1 MRAGFKLRQITELL
15 LGDACSSANGRM
27 DVDSKWTAH
36 HYGHLDLRH
45 LFQHKRHCSS
55 RSGVDIHPAGQFK
68 QLGIVGAKPD
78 PKMNP
83 ATSPLHKPID
93 DAGAETRF
101 FVRNA
106 DCSIP
111 RTPSEQATVEFVQAL
126 LSQGAARRSM
136 DVCASSFVSAQQGQ
150 NVTRPVASYRSGPSI
165 RVPSLNVMLT
175 HPGVPKSR
183 TCDVS

>member
-1 MRAGFKLRQITELL
+1 MRAGFKLRQITKLL
-15 LGDACSSANGRM
+15 FGDACFSANGRM
-27 DVDSKWTAH
+27 DVNSKWTAH
-36 HYGHLDLRH
+36 HCGHLDLRQ
-45 LFQHKRHCSS
+45 LLQYERHRPSVGC
-55 RSGVDIHPAGQFK
+55 VDIHATTQFK
-68 QLGIVGAKPD
+68 QLGVVGAKPD

-93 DAGAETRF
+93 DTGAEPRF

-111 RTPSEQATVEFVQAL
+111 RTPSERATVEFVQAL
-126 LSQGAARRSM
+126 LSQGAVRRSM